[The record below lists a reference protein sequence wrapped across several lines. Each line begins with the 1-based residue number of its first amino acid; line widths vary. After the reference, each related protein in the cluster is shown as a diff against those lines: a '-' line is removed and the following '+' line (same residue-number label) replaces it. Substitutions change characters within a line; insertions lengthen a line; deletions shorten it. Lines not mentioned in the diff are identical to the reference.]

1 MARTPSKQHA
11 AGKMTDRTQF
21 ATPVAGLRILPAV
34 SKRTLA
40 EKLRA
45 VQAVVVNRLH
55 DDPLNITLELTRRCN
70 AKCDYCNHWQEQRQ
84 TEQEIDDFVAVVRRF
99 RPFSVTI
106 CGGEPFMRK
115 DALQVIRAVVDEPG
129 WRYVSIITNG
139 WFLSEDRAQ
148 KLLDTGIDQINVSL
162 NFPDE
167 RQDTD
172 RKLPGLFKKISHIV
186 PWMVARG
193 GNVQMNS
200 IIMNDNL
207 DDVVPIAHL
216 AASWGASVMYTL
228 YSELPADN
236 HGHLFPPERQARLFE
251 VLGEL
256 SAIKRRTPG
265 VVANAQWYFDM
276 IPTYIGGTII
286 DGCTAGKKTLHIS
299 PGGMVRPCAELPAVS
314 HYTEYDH
321 HAIAPVTCTRC
332 FQACRGEVQ
341 APLSFGRIADALR
354 SA

>member
-1 MARTPSKQHA
+1 MPFPARVSLGGHTEESGHSSP
-11 AGKMTDRTQF
+11 D
-21 ATPVAGLRILPAV
+21 VRILTAV
-34 SKRTLA
+34 SKRSLS
-40 EKLRA
+40 EKL
-45 VQAVVVNRLH
+45 QAVKAVLVNRAF

-70 AKCDYCNHWQEQRQ
+70 ARCDYCNHWQEQRQ
-84 TEQEIDDFVAVVRRF
+84 VEQDLADYVGVVRRF

-115 DALQVIRAVVDEPG
+115 DALDIIRAVVDEPG

-148 KLLDTGIDQINVSL
+148 KLIDTGIDQINVSL
-162 NFPDE
+162 NYPDE
-167 RQDTD
+167 RQDVD

-186 PWMVARG
+186 PWMAARG
-193 GNVQMNS
+193 ANVQLNT

-207 DDVVPIAHL
+207 DDIVPIAHL
-216 AASWGASVMYTL
+216 ARSWNSSVMYTL

-236 HGHLFPPERQARLFE
+236 HGHLFPPERQSRLFS
-251 VLGEL
+251 VLDEL

-265 VVANAQWYFDM
+265 IVANTQWYFDM
-276 IPTYIGGTII
+276 IPTYIGGTVI

-299 PGGMVRPCAELPAVS
+299 PGGMVRPCAELAPVS

-321 HAIAPVTCTRC
+321 RAIAPVTCTRC

-341 APLSFGRIADALR
+341 APLSISRIVDALR